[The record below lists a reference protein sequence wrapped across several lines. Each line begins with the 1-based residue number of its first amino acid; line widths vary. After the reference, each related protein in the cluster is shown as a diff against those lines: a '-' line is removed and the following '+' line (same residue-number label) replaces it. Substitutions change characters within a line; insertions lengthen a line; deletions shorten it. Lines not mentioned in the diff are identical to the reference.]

1 MQTLSVDEVANAIRK
16 MSPRQ
21 RERLL
26 SKISDIDS
34 LLEDL
39 EDIRDL
45 RRTKDELTMPFDE
58 FVEELRAEGHEI
70 PHRAS
75 QRRRSAAFYDAT

>member
-1 MQTLSVDEVANAIRK
+1 MMQPLSVDEVANAIRK

-21 RERLL
+21 RGRLL
-26 SKISDIDS
+26 SKISDIDE

-45 RRTKDELTMPFDE
+45 RRTRDEPTKPLDE

-70 PHRAS
+70 PHRDS
-75 QRRRSAAFYDAT
+75 SDGKEAA